1 MRPEER
7 EELARL
13 LPSPGDAVLPSD
25 RHDLMKDHLMRELT
39 RDDVTA
45 TAATA
50 RPRTAVRRRFAVP
63 LAAATAVAAVTAAVV
78 TATAGPDAP
87 TTDQEAVDL
96 LNRIATVAAAKKSVA
111 VRDDQYVCIS
121 VQGSMDM
128 EEMGTQ
134 VFRRTDWTA
143 VDGRRSGLART
154 TVVSGPNLPGE
165 RTPKGVPADMT
176 LSPDP
181 NVTTYRELEALPTDP
196 DRLLKKIYA
205 DAGGEGQSRE
215 ESALEAIGDMLDDA
229 TLLPEVGAALY
240 RAAARIPGVR
250 VVENAEDLAGRPGI
264 GLSFK
269 DRDDRDVWV
278 FDRKSLNYL
287 GSDEMALLGAGVV
300 DKIGDTPKS

>member
-39 RDDVTA
+39 RVDVTA

-50 RPRTAVRRRFAVP
+50 RTRTAARRRFVVP

-87 TTDQEAVDL
+87 TTDQKAVDL

-121 VQGSMDM
+121 VQGAMDM

-205 DAGGEGQSRE
+205 DAAGEGQSRD
-215 ESALEAIGDMLDDA
+215 ESALEAIGDMLDTA

-287 GSDEMALLGAGVV
+287 GSDEVALLGAGVV